1 MQMSK
6 TQAEISEM
14 IEPQTV
20 HKQSHH
26 SVTDTLETH
35 FPAELK
41 PHFVE
46 DSPGLHK
53 EQHQLTSHRSDLIDP
68 SKVIEENDNEA
79 EQEYIE
85 DNFEEE
91 YA

>member
-20 HKQSHH
+20 QKQSHH
-26 SVTDTLETH
+26 SETDTLETH

-46 DSPGLHK
+46 DSSGLHK
-53 EQHQLTSHRSDLIDP
+53 EQHQVTSHRSDLIDP
-68 SKVIEENDNEA
+68 SKVIEENDNQA

>member
-1 MQMSK
+1 
-6 TQAEISEM
+6 M

-41 PHFVE
+41 SHFVE
-46 DSPGLHK
+46 ESSGLHK
-53 EQHQLTSHRSDLIDP
+53 EQHQVTSHRSDLIDP

>member
-1 MQMSK
+1 
-6 TQAEISEM
+6 M

-20 HKQSHH
+20 HKQSYHALT
-26 SVTDTLETH
+26 TDTLETH

-46 DSPGLHK
+46 ESSGLHK
-53 EQHQLTSHRSDLIDP
+53 EQHKVTSHRSDLINA

-85 DNFEEE
+85 DNFEDD